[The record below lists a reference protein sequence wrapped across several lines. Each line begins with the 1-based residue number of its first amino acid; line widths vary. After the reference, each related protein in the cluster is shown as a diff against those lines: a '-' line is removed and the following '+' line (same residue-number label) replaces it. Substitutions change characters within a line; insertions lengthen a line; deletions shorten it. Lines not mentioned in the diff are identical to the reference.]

1 MGGQRPPGL
10 VRGQGEGLH
19 CWLGGQATYWG
30 GTSLGVGWPGRVGR
44 GTGGAMDKG
53 WGSTEDQSPQHGG
66 DNGLG
71 WTRGWEACGREEQLP
86 RPVDLRKPRS
96 ILGGAGGRVAPH
108 RLAASTPHNSKR
120 SGAEPQ
126 KCPKEAGNSGRGT
139 GTGVGAGCPA
149 LG

>member
-10 VRGQGEGLH
+10 GRGQGEGLH

-30 GTSLGVGWPGRVGR
+30 GASLGVGWPGQVGR

-53 WGSTEDQSPQHGG
+53 WGSPEDQSPQHRS

-96 ILGGAGGRVAPH
+96 ILGGRGQGGPPQGGSIH
-108 RLAASTPHNSKR
+108 TPQQREFR
-120 SGAEPQ
+120 SRATW
-126 KCPKEAGNSGRGT
+126 CPREAGNSGRGT
-139 GTGVGAGCPA
+139 GTGVGAGRLA
-149 LG
+149 MG